1 MKSVKKKILISIVVL
16 VIVSLSAIG
25 GISIYLNYSST
36 NATLEQTM
44 KETAKVT
51 AKRIEMEITSY
62 VNVARD
68 VGCTEKLADPLISVE
83 EKNEIVSSRAELF
96 GFQRGNL
103 LDLNGMSFFDGNDYS
118 DRAYFQEAIK
128 GNIFISDPLVSKVTN
143 ELTIIIAAPLWKDG
157 MQGTTV
163 AGVIYFVPKET
174 FLNDIVTS
182 VQVSE
187 NGSSYMLNKSG
198 NTIAHKN
205 MENVKN
211 QENTTEDAKSDDSLA
226 DIAALEKQMTEG
238 KTGFGSYTYGGVT
251 KFLAFN
257 PIEGT
262 DGWSIGINAPTSD
275 FMSSTVQ
282 GIIITI
288 ILLVIFILI
297 ACFVALKLAKGI
309 GNPVKS
315 CADRLLLL
323 ADGDI
328 MTDVPEVRSQD
339 ETKVLADA
347 TRQIV
352 NTIKGIIGDLRY
364 ELMEMAS
371 GNLTVQSQAKELYIG
386 DYKAIQDSMD
396 TILTQL
402 NTTMSQINVS
412 SDQVS
417 SGADQISSGAQ
428 ALSQGATEQ
437 ASSVEELAATIEDIS
452 GQVKDTADNA
462 RQASENAD
470 SAQNDLLLS
479 NQQMETLMEAIS
491 KISQFSDEIG
501 KIIKTI
507 EDIAFQ
513 TNILALNAAVE
524 AARAGEAGKGF
535 AVVADEVRNLASK
548 SSEAASDTTVLIEN
562 SIHAVENGTKIANET
577 AQTLLSTVKGVQEV
591 VNSINGIS
599 HACEQQ
605 AESVAQVTTGV
616 DQISQVV
623 QTNSATAE
631 ESAAA
636 SEELAGQAE
645 MLKEMVNR
653 FKLAKE

>member
-68 VGCTEKLADPLISVE
+68 VGCTEKLADPLIRVE